1 MVKHPIIVTSLSF
14 ISPNVRNAQTNRPST
29 AVSGPNKAYMQ
40 ACPSR
45 IFLGREIA
53 DDPKIPIVQLQTIR
67 ARPGPIFQLQT
78 IRARPDPI
86 FQLQTKSVQP

>member
-1 MVKHPIIVTSLSF
+1 MTLFVGQL
-14 ISPNVRNAQTNRPST
+14 N
-29 AVSGPNKAYMQ
+29 YQ